1 MGNKNLHVS
10 RAGKTDE
17 FYTQKDTVE
26 AELGNYWQHFAG
38 KVILCNCDDPYESEF
53 FKYFAR
59 SFNELKLK
67 KLIATCY
74 VDSPIVQTELN
85 FEGTLNENPAFDKK
99 RNAIRFDVTEVP
111 DLNGDGAIDLDDV
124 KLLLENNRNVVTYL
138 NGDGDFRSPECLA
151 ALDEADIVVT
161 NPPFSLM
168 KEYLPRLV
176 NSGKKF
182 LILGNMNHVTFKEI
196 FPYFIDNK
204 IWLGCNSGH
213 FWFKVPDYYAA
224 KATDFKIDET
234 GQKWRRMGNI
244 CWFTNLD
251 FQKRHEPLQL
261 FRRYSSEEY
270 PRYDN
275 YDAIEVSRTVDIPKD
290 YWGVM
295 GVPITYLASHCPEQF
310 EILGTTR
317 YHDGQDFSDDIN
329 YINGKQ
335 TYTRILIRKISDIGD
350 LKDED

>member
-17 FYTQKDTVE
+17 FYTQTDTVE
-26 AELGNYWQHFAG
+26 SELGNYWQHFAG
-38 KVILCNCDDPYESEF
+38 KVVLCNCDDPYESEF

-74 VDSPIVQTELN
+74 ANSPIVQTELN
-85 FEGTLNENPAFDKK
+85 FWGTPNENPDFDKK

-124 KLLLENNRNVVTYL
+124 KLLLKNQRNVTYL
-138 NGDGDFRSPECLA
+138 KGDGDFRSPECLA
-151 ALDEADIVVT
+151 ALEEADIVVT

-168 KEYLPRLV
+168 KKYLPRLV

-182 LILGNMNHVTFKEI
+182 LVLGNMNHVTFKEI

-213 FWFKVPDYYAA
+213 FWFKVPDYYTA

-251 FQKRHEPLQL
+251 FTKRHEPLQL
-261 FRRYSSEEY
+261 FKRYSPEEY

-275 YDAIEVSRTVDIPKD
+275 YDAIEVSKTVNIPKD
-290 YWGVM
+290 YNGVM
-295 GVPITYLASHCPEQF
+295 GVPITYLASYCPEQF
-310 EILGTTR
+310 EILGKF
-317 YHDGQDFSDDIN
+317 DGGTPDNDLDLAKPTID
-329 YINGKQ
+329 GKQ
-335 TYTRILIRKISDIGD
+335 VYKRIAIRKISDIGD